1 LSDRMQRRGLRLPA
15 ITGPMSVTSI
25 AASGML
31 AAERRLEIAARNVAN
46 ATTGLPADAPD
57 KVVAAFKSLRAD
69 QVETPGGGTAVN
81 AVLTDSEVDLTQ
93 QAVELTIARYTFA
106 ANANVMRAA
115 AKMQKS
121 VLDIS
126 A

>member
-1 LSDRMQRRGLRLPA
+1 
-15 ITGPMSVTSI
+15 MSVTSI

-31 AAERRLEIAARNVAN
+31 AAERRLDIAARNIAN
-46 ATTGLPADAPD
+46 VTTDLPADAPG
-57 KVVAAFKSLRAD
+57 KVVAAFNALRAD
-69 QVETPGGGTAVN
+69 QSETLGGGTVVN
-81 AVLTDSEVDLTQ
+81 AVMSSEPVDLTQ
-93 QAVELTIARYTFA
+93 QAVELTIARYAFA

-121 VLDIS
+121 VLDIT

>member
-1 LSDRMQRRGLRLPA
+1 
-15 ITGPMSVTSI
+15 
-25 AASGML
+25 
-31 AAERRLEIAARNVAN
+31 
-46 ATTGLPADAPD
+46 
-57 KVVAAFKSLRAD
+57 VVAAFNALRAD
-69 QVETPGGGTAVN
+69 QVETSGGGTAVN
-81 AVLTDSEVDLTQ
+81 AAPTDEPVDLTQ
-93 QAVELTIARYTFA
+93 QAVDLTIARYTLA

>member
-1 LSDRMQRRGLRLPA
+1 MN
-15 ITGPMSVTSI
+15 SVTSI

-46 ATTGLPADAPD
+46 ASSTLPQSASVQ
-57 KVVAAFKSLRAD
+57 VVAAFNALRAD
-69 QVETPGGGTAVN
+69 QVETQGGGTAVN
-81 AVLTDSEVDLTQ
+81 AVPTNEPVDLTQ
-93 QAVELTIARYTFA
+93 QAVDLTIARYTLA

-121 VLDIS
+121 VLDIT

>member
-1 LSDRMQRRGLRLPA
+1 MN
-15 ITGPMSVTSI
+15 SVTSI

-46 ATTGLPADAPD
+46 ASSSLPQSAPD
-57 KVVAAFKSLRAD
+57 QVVAAFNALRAD
-69 QVETPGGGTAVN
+69 QVETSGGGTAVN
-81 AVLTDSEVDLTQ
+81 AVPTNEPVDLTQ
-93 QAVELTIARYTFA
+93 QAVDLTIARYTLA

-121 VLDIS
+121 VLDIM

>member
-1 LSDRMQRRGLRLPA
+1 MN
-15 ITGPMSVTSI
+15 SVTSI

-31 AAERRLEIAARNVAN
+31 AAERRLEIAARNIAN
-46 ATTGLPADAPD
+46 ASSSLPQSAPD
-57 KVVAAFKSLRAD
+57 QVVAAFNALRAD
-69 QVETPGGGTAVN
+69 QVETSGGGTAVN
-81 AVLTDSEVDLTQ
+81 AVPTNEPVDLTQ
-93 QAVELTIARYTFA
+93 QAVDLTIARYTLA

-121 VLDIS
+121 VLDIT

>member
-1 LSDRMQRRGLRLPA
+1 MN
-15 ITGPMSVTSI
+15 SVTSI

-46 ATTGLPADAPD
+46 ASSTLPQSAPD
-57 KVVAAFKSLRAD
+57 QAVAAFNALRAD
-69 QVETPGGGTAVN
+69 QVETSGGGTAVN
-81 AVLTDSEVDLTQ
+81 AVPTNEPVDLTQ
-93 QAVELTIARYTFA
+93 QAVDLTIARYTLA

-121 VLDIS
+121 VLDIT

>member
-1 LSDRMQRRGLRLPA
+1 MN
-15 ITGPMSVTSI
+15 SVTSI

-31 AAERRLEIAARNVAN
+31 AAQRRLEIAARNVAN
-46 ATTGLPADAPD
+46 AGLPADAPD
-57 KVVAAFKSLRAD
+57 KVVAAFNALRAD
-69 QVETPGGGTAVN
+69 QVETSGGGTAVN
-81 AVLTDSEVDLTQ
+81 AVPTNETVDLTQ
-93 QAVELTIARYTFA
+93 QAVDLMIARYTLA

-121 VLDIS
+121 VLDIT

>member
-1 LSDRMQRRGLRLPA
+1 MN
-15 ITGPMSVTSI
+15 SVTSI

-31 AAERRLEIAARNVAN
+31 AAERRAEIAARNVAN
-46 ATTGLPADAPD
+46 APTALPASAPE
-57 KVVAAFKSLRAD
+57 KVVAAFNALRAD
-69 QVETPGGGTAVN
+69 QVETSGGGTAVN
-81 AVLTDSEVDLTQ
+81 ALPTNEPVDLTQ
-93 QAVELTIARYTFA
+93 QAVDLTIARYTAA

-121 VLDIS
+121 VLDIT

>member
-1 LSDRMQRRGLRLPA
+1 MN
-15 ITGPMSVTSI
+15 VTSI
-25 AASGML
+25 AASGMQ

-46 ATTGLPADAPD
+46 MQTVLPENAPD
-57 KVVAAFKSLRAD
+57 KVAAAFQSLRAN
-69 QVETPGGGTAVN
+69 QVETPGGGTVVN
-81 AVLTDSEVDLTQ
+81 AMPTTEPVDLAHE
-93 QAVELTIARYTFA
+93 AVELTIARYAAA

-121 VLDIS
+121 VLDIT

>member
-1 LSDRMQRRGLRLPA
+1 
-15 ITGPMSVTSI
+15 MSVTSI

-31 AAERRLEIAARNVAN
+31 AAERRLDIAARNVAN
-46 ATTGLPADAPD
+46 AGLPADAPD
-57 KVVAAFKSLRAD
+57 KVVAAFNALRAD
-69 QVETPGGGTAVN
+69 QVETAGGGTV
-81 AVLTDSEVDLTQ
+81 VTPVVTDSEVDLTQ

-121 VLDIS
+121 VLDIT

>member
-1 LSDRMQRRGLRLPA
+1 MN
-15 ITGPMSVTSI
+15 SVTSI

-46 ATTGLPADAPD
+46 ASSTLPQSAPD
-57 KVVAAFKSLRAD
+57 QVVTAFNALRAD
-69 QVETPGGGTAVN
+69 QVETSGGGTAVN
-81 AVLTDSEVDLTQ
+81 AMPTNEPVDLTQ
-93 QAVELTIARYTFA
+93 QAVDLTIARYTLA

-121 VLDIS
+121 VLDIT

>member
-1 LSDRMQRRGLRLPA
+1 
-15 ITGPMSVTSI
+15 MSVTSI

-31 AAERRLEIAARNVAN
+31 AAERRLDIAARNVAN
-46 ATTGLPADAPD
+46 AGLPADAPD
-57 KVVAAFKSLRAD
+57 KVVAAFNALRAD
-69 QVETPGGGTAVN
+69 QVETPGGGTVVTP
-81 AVLTDSEVDLTQ
+81 VLTDSEVDLTQ
-93 QAVELTIARYTFA
+93 QAVDLTIARYAFA

>member
-1 LSDRMQRRGLRLPA
+1 
-15 ITGPMSVTSI
+15 
-25 AASGML
+25 ML

-46 ATTGLPADAPD
+46 ASVPLPQSAPD
-57 KVVAAFKSLRAD
+57 KVVAAFNSLRAD
-69 QVETPGGGTAVN
+69 QVETSGGGTVVN
-81 AVLTDSEVDLTQ
+81 AVPTTEPVDLAHE
-93 QAVELTIARYTFA
+93 AVELTIARYTLA

>member
-1 LSDRMQRRGLRLPA
+1 MN
-15 ITGPMSVTSI
+15 SVTSI

-46 ATTGLPADAPD
+46 ASSTLPQSAPD
-57 KVVAAFKSLRAD
+57 QVVAAFNALRAD
-69 QVETPGGGTAVN
+69 QVETQGGGTAVN
-81 AVLTDSEVDLTQ
+81 AVPTNEPVDLTQ
-93 QAVELTIARYTFA
+93 QAVDLTIARYTLA

-121 VLDIS
+121 VLDIT

>member
-1 LSDRMQRRGLRLPA
+1 
-15 ITGPMSVTSI
+15 
-25 AASGML
+25 
-31 AAERRLEIAARNVAN
+31 
-46 ATTGLPADAPD
+46 
-57 KVVAAFKSLRAD
+57 
-69 QVETPGGGTAVN
+69 VN
-81 AVLTDSEVDLTQ
+81 AVPTDEPVDLTQ
-93 QAVELTIARYTFA
+93 QAVDLTIARYTLA

>member
-1 LSDRMQRRGLRLPA
+1 MN
-15 ITGPMSVTSI
+15 SVSSI

-31 AAERRLEIAARNVAN
+31 AAERRLEITARNVAN
-46 ATTGLPADAPD
+46 ASTGAPN
-57 KVVAAFKSLRAD
+57 KVVAAFNALRAD
-69 QVETPGGGTAVN
+69 QVETSGGGTAVN
-81 AVLTDSEVDLTQ
+81 AAPTDEPVDLTQ
-93 QAVELTIARYTFA
+93 QAVDLTIARYTLA

-121 VLDIS
+121 VLDVS

>member
-1 LSDRMQRRGLRLPA
+1 MN
-15 ITGPMSVTSI
+15 SVSSI

-31 AAERRLEIAARNVAN
+31 AAERRLEITARNVAN
-46 ATTGLPADAPD
+46 ASTGAPN
-57 KVVAAFKSLRAD
+57 KVVAAFNALRAD
-69 QVETPGGGTAVN
+69 QVETSGGGTAVN
-81 AVLTDSEVDLTQ
+81 AAPTDEPVDLTR
-93 QAVELTIARYTFA
+93 QAVDLTIARYTLA

>member
-1 LSDRMQRRGLRLPA
+1 
-15 ITGPMSVTSI
+15 MSVTSI

-31 AAERRLEIAARNVAN
+31 AATQRLDIAARNVAN
-46 ATTGLPADAPD
+46 ASTGLPVSAPD
-57 KVVAAFKSLRAD
+57 KVVAAFNALRAD
-69 QVETPGGGTAVN
+69 QAETAGGGTALN

-93 QAVELTIARYTFA
+93 QAVELTIARYAFA

>member
-1 LSDRMQRRGLRLPA
+1 
-15 ITGPMSVTSI
+15 MSVTSI
-25 AASGML
+25 AASGMQ
-31 AAERRLEIAARNVAN
+31 AAAQRLDIAARNVAN
-46 ATTGLPADAPD
+46 ASTGLPADAPD
-57 KVVAAFKSLRAD
+57 KVIAAFKSLRAD
-69 QVETPGGGTAVN
+69 RVETPSGGTAVN

-93 QAVELTIARYTFA
+93 QAVELTIAHYTFA